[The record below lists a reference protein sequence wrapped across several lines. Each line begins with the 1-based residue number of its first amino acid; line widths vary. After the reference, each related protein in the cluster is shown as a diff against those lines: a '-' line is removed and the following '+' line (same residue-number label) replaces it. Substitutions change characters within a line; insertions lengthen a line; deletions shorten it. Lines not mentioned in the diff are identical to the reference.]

1 GRAPIKAERAAQPH
15 GPAAAAVAA
24 RGAPRTFFPQQR
36 SQSEKQTY
44 LEEMHLE
51 DATRFCPKEERESEQ
66 TSFSDQNPRQDQK
79 GGFRSSFRKLF
90 KKKNGNATGEDF
102 CGPWG
107 WW

>member
-1 GRAPIKAERAAQPH
+1 
-15 GPAAAAVAA
+15 
-24 RGAPRTFFPQQR
+24 
-36 SQSEKQTY
+36 
-44 LEEMHLE
+44 MHLE
-51 DATRFCPKEERESEQ
+51 DTTRFCPKEERESEQ

-79 GGFRSSFRKLF
+79 GFSSSFIKLF